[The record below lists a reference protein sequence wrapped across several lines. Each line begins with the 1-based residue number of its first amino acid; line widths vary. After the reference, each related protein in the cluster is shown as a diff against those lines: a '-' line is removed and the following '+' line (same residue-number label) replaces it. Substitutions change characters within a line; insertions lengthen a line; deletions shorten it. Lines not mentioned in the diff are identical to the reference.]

1 MGPPLPTLQRSR
13 LFKIDLQFEFAR
25 FPLEALPDANLIPAF
40 LGELLAAV
48 IFSVASP
55 KWEMTSLPA
64 NLRCQA

>member
-1 MGPPLPTLQRSR
+1 VGKGGAR
-13 LFKIDLQFEFAR
+13 LCPGQNDGAAFAH

-40 LGELLAAV
+40 LGELLVAV